1 VGGEGLSCAP
11 ARRRTARAPQEAER
25 LSELLII
32 LALVVANGVFSGA
45 EIAIVSLRKTRI
57 EELLAEK
64 RNGAEAIKRLRKDP
78 ERFLAVIQIGITV
91 IGTAASA
98 FGGASLSASIE
109 PILRTVSFIGDSA
122 DEVSLALVVVL
133 ISFLQLV
140 IGELVPKS
148 LGLRSA
154 EPYALLTA
162 GPLVWLSRAG
172 TPLVWLLTKA
182 SNLVLRMFKDSTSF
196 SEARLSPGEIQQ
208 IVDEATEAGAL
219 DATAGEIASR
229 AIDFGDLT
237 VAQVMVPRNR
247 VVALPR
253 GASVGEI
260 ERAILEHGHERMPV
274 YEGMIDDIVGYVTI
288 RDLMAVFFAKS
299 LLVLEDAIRP
309 AFVVPQSIKAT
320 DLLSEMRRRRQQLA
334 VVVDEMG
341 SMSGIATMEDLLEEL
356 VGEIASEHDAEAP
369 ATLMREATGAT
380 LVRGDLPVRDVNR
393 ELELELPEG
402 ETWSTIAGL
411 VLELA
416 GRIPRE
422 GARVKAPD
430 GTVLEVVAA
439 TPRAIR
445 TVRIV
450 PPKREAPPPDA

>member
-1 VGGEGLSCAP
+1 MLVIIA
-11 ARRRTARAPQEAER
+11 
-25 LSELLII
+25 LI
-32 LALVVANGVFSGA
+32 AANGVFSGA

-57 EELLAEK
+57 EELLTEK
-64 RNGAEAIKRLRKDP
+64 RKGAEAIKRLRKDP
-78 ERFLAVIQIGITV
+78 ERFLASVQIGITV

-109 PILRTVSFIGDSA
+109 PLLRKVSFIGESA
-122 DEVSLALVVVL
+122 DEVSLGLVVVL

-162 GPLVWLSRAG
+162 GPLVWLSRAA
-172 TPLVWLLTKA
+172 TPLVWILTKA
-182 SNLVLRMFKDSTSF
+182 SNLLLRLFKDSTSF

-208 IVDEATEAGAL
+208 IVDEAAQAGAL
-219 DATAGEIASR
+219 DVVAGEIASR
-229 AIDFGDLT
+229 AIDFADLT
-237 VAQVMVPRNR
+237 VSQVMVPRSR

-253 GASVGEI
+253 NAGEQDI
-260 ERAILEHGHERMPV
+260 QRAILEHGHERMPV
-274 YEGMIDDIVGYVTI
+274 YDGMVDDIVGYVTI
-288 RDLMAVFFAKS
+288 RDLMTIFFERS

-309 AFVVPQSIKAT
+309 AFVVPLTIKAT
-320 DLLSEMRRRRQQLA
+320 DLLSQMRRRRLQMA

-356 VGEIASEHDAEAP
+356 VGEIASEHDQEAP
-369 ATLMREATGAT
+369 LTLMHEATGTT

-393 ELELELPEG
+393 QLELELPEG

-422 GARVKAPD
+422 GARVKSPD
-430 GTVLEVVAA
+430 GTTLEVVAA

-450 PPKREAPPPDA
+450 PAKREDPSPET

>member
-1 VGGEGLSCAP
+1 
-11 ARRRTARAPQEAER
+11 
-25 LSELLII
+25 LI
-32 LALVVANGVFSGA
+32 AANGVFSGA

-64 RNGAEAIKRLRKDP
+64 RPGAQAIKRLRKDP
-78 ERFLAVIQIGITV
+78 ERFLASVQIGITV

-109 PILRTVSFIGDSA
+109 PTLRRISFIGESA
-122 DEVSLALVVVL
+122 DEVSLMIVVVF

-172 TPLVWLLTKA
+172 TPLVWILTKA
-182 SNLVLRMFKDSTSF
+182 SNLVLRLFKDSTTF

-208 IVDEATEAGAL
+208 IVDEATDAGAL
-219 DATAGEIASR
+219 DATAGDIASR
-229 AIDFGDLT
+229 AIDFADLT
-237 VAQVMVPRNR
+237 VAQVMVPRSR
-247 VVALPR
+247 VVALSR
-253 GASVGEI
+253 DASVDEI
-260 ERAILEHGHERMPV
+260 QRAILEHGHERMPV
-274 YEGMIDDIVGYVTI
+274 YDGKIDDIVGYVTI
-288 RDLMAVFFAKS
+288 RDLMALFFEKS

-309 AFVVPQSIKAT
+309 AFVVPLTIRAT
-320 DLLSEMRRRRQQLA
+320 DLLSDMRRRKQQLA

-356 VGEIASEHDAEAP
+356 VGEIASEHDEEAP
-369 ATLMREATGAT
+369 ATLLREATGAT
-380 LVRGDLPVRDVNR
+380 LVRGDLTVRDLNR
-393 ELELELPEG
+393 QLDLELPEG

-422 GARVKAPD
+422 GVRVQSPD
-430 GTVLEVVAA
+430 GTTLEVVAA

-445 TVRIV
+445 TVRVV
-450 PPKREAPPPDA
+450 PAKREARSTEA

>member
-1 VGGEGLSCAP
+1 M
-11 ARRRTARAPQEAER
+11 
-25 LSELLII
+25 
-32 LALVVANGVFSGA
+32 ANGVFSGA

-64 RNGAEAIKRLRKDP
+64 RSGAEAIKRLRKDP

-98 FGGASLSASIE
+98 FGGASLAASIE
-109 PILRTVSFIGDSA
+109 PALAEVSFIGKSA
-122 DEVSLALVVVL
+122 DEVSLVLVVVL

-182 SNLVLRMFKDSTSF
+182 SNLVLRLFGDSTSF

-208 IVDEATEAGAL
+208 IVDEAAKVGAL
-219 DATAGEIASR
+219 DPTAGEIASR
-229 AIDFGDLT
+229 AIDFADLT

-247 VVALPR
+247 VVALSR
-253 GASVGEI
+253 KATEGDI
-260 ERAILEHGHERMPV
+260 QRAILEHGHERMPV

-288 RDLMAVFFAKS
+288 RDLMTVFFEKS

-309 AFVVPQSIKAT
+309 AFVVPLTIRAT
-320 DLLSEMRRRRQQLA
+320 DLLSEMRRRRQQFA

-356 VGEIASEHDAEAP
+356 VGEIASEHDEEA
-369 ATLMREATGAT
+369 AQTMMREATGAT
-380 LVRGDLPVRDVNR
+380 LVRGDMTVRDVNR
-393 ELELELPEG
+393 QLELELPEG
-402 ETWSTIAGL
+402 ENWSTIAGL

-422 GARVKAPD
+422 GAHVKSPD
-430 GTVLEVVAA
+430 GTTLEVVAA

-445 TVRIV
+445 SVRILPAARKPV
-450 PPKREAPPPDA
+450 SDADADT